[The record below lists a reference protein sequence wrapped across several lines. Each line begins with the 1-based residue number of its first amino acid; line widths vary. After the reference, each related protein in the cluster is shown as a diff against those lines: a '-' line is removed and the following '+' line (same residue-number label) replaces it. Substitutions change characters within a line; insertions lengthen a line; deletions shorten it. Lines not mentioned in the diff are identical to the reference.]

1 MKRRTA
7 ICFAIPSA
15 WALLSLSS
23 LPALGQTGTRLPLGT
38 AINRAGKMRA
48 MSQRVS
54 KAYVQAS
61 LNILPERA
69 RDIMLTTRTMV
80 TQGLGELSA
89 GSPPADVQPLL
100 HTLTKQSEA
109 LFSLMAGPV
118 RADGVADV
126 VRSADAMLE
135 AAEQVTRAYEK
146 SSTQNSARVV
156 NVAGRQRM
164 LSQRAARAY
173 FMLANGQA
181 QPDMRKQL
189 DVARK
194 DFADGLTFLQAS
206 AVSTASIRNELELA
220 KGQWVFFDQALQK
233 PPGTESLQTIATT
246 SERVYEV
253 MDNLTSLYDSAVRE
267 LFA

>member
-23 LPALGQTGTRLPLGT
+23 LPALAQSGSRLPLGA

-61 LNILPERA
+61 LN
-69 RDIMLTTRTMV
+69 TRSMV

-181 QPDMRKQL
+181 QPDIRKQL

>member
-1 MKRRTA
+1 
-7 ICFAIPSA
+7 
-15 WALLSLSS
+15 
-23 LPALGQTGTRLPLGT
+23 
-38 AINRAGKMRA
+38 
-48 MSQRVS
+48 
-54 KAYVQAS
+54 
-61 LNILPERA
+61 
-69 RDIMLTTRTMV
+69 MV

-100 HTLTKQSEA
+100 HTTKQSEA

-126 VRSADAMLE
+126 VRSADAMPE

-181 QPDMRKQL
+181 QPDIRKQL
-189 DVARK
+189 DAARK
-194 DFADGLTFLQAS
+194 DFADGLTFLQGS

-220 KGQWVFFDQALQK
+220 KVAMGV
-233 PPGTESLQTIATT
+233 S
-246 SERVYEV
+246 
-253 MDNLTSLYDSAVRE
+253 
-267 LFA
+267 